1 MKNKKVILFIA
12 GILILVLTLSG
23 CGEKEKKPLQQAV
36 SEALSDTEGLMDFPL
51 EELEMAADI
60 TQDEFSECVYLVS
73 EDGIS
78 AREVIVIRA
87 ANDEKATDI
96 TQKLEAYLTRRQN
109 ETRDYLPDAYTL
121 LKNARVERKGNTVAL
136 IVGDKASEETK
147 KLLDHE

>member
-1 MKNKKVILFIA
+1 MKNKKAILFIA
-12 GILILVLTLSG
+12 GLLILTLALSG